1 MSAGQDGAVQAM
13 QPAAGTSRQDV
24 YPSRQADRPRIL
36 ERRDRVAH
44 GVWTREAPL
53 TPDQAGQFERDGF
66 IVLRGL
72 FENREMEAL
81 CDEATRLR
89 TAPDGSLEPETV
101 IAEPDSGAVRS
112 VFKVHR
118 QSPLFGR
125 LAADA
130 RLARVAQFLLGDE
143 VYVHQSRMNYKPGFQ
158 GKEFYWHSDFE
169 TWHVED
175 GMPRMRG
182 LSMSILLTANTP
194 YNGPLMLIPGSHRHY
209 VACVGETPEG
219 HYKQS
224 LRAQQYG
231 VPDNDS
237 LTFLASQGG
246 IEAPTGPA
254 GTAIVFDCNMM
265 HGSASNIT
273 PYPRSN
279 AFIVYNAVSNALEA
293 PFGPA
298 VPRPDFIAAR
308 GAVAP
313 VSPVSGALLHAA
325 A

>member
-1 MSAGQDGAVQAM
+1 M
-13 QPAAGTSRQDV
+13 QYAETARQDA
-24 YPSRQADRPRIL
+24 YPSRQADRPQIL
-36 ERRDRVAH
+36 ERRDPVLH
-44 GVWTREAPL
+44 GEWTPEAPV
-53 TPDQAGQFERDGF
+53 TRDEAARFDRDGF
-66 IVLRGL
+66 IVLRDL
-72 FENREMEAL
+72 FEDSEIEAL

-89 TAPDGSLEPETV
+89 TAPDGSLDPETV

-118 QSPLFGR
+118 QSRLFGR

-130 RLARVAQFLLGDE
+130 RLAGIAQFLLGDD

-175 GMPRMRG
+175 GMPRMRA

-194 YNGPLMLIPGSHRHY
+194 HNGPLMLIPGSHRHY

-219 HYKQS
+219 HYKKS
-224 LRAQQYG
+224 LRSQEYG

-237 LTFLASQGG
+237 LTFLATQGG
-246 IEAPTGPA
+246 IDAPTGPA
-254 GTAIVFDCNMM
+254 GTVVVFDCNMM

-308 GAVAP
+308 GAVTP
-313 VSPVSGALLHAA
+313 VSPVSGALLQTAA
-325 A
+325 